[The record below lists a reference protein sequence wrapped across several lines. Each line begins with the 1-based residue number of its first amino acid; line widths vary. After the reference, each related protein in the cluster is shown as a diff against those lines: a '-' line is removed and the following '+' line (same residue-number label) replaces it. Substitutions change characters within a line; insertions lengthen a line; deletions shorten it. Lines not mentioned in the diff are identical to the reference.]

1 MPDDKLG
8 RGIIISVLVLIGMLV
23 IIGINGIRAWG
34 PRERAEAERLLWTP
48 VPTPT
53 VNPTVVAEQVAQDR
67 RTARMNGI
75 ALRVGIVAL
84 CALAVACG
92 LFLAARV
99 ASSVWQA
106 WRVAIEQPSVKV
118 LPRVRPALIGGDR
131 VYDPAMGSIVVLDIP
146 QPGDAEQARVVL
158 GAEADKLQALV
169 ALILAKPPGA
179 RQAVERR
186 LLEMAGPAL
195 LEDGSGQR

>member
-1 MPDDKLG
+1 MLM
-8 RGIIISVLVLIGMLV
+8 LIVVLV
-23 IIGINGIRAWG
+23 IIGIGGIRAWG

-48 VPTPT
+48 APTPT
-53 VNPTVVAEQVAQDR
+53 INPTVVAEQVAQDR

-75 ALRVGIVAL
+75 AVRIGIMAL
-84 CALAVACG
+84 CALTVAVA
-92 LFLAARV
+92 LFLAARF